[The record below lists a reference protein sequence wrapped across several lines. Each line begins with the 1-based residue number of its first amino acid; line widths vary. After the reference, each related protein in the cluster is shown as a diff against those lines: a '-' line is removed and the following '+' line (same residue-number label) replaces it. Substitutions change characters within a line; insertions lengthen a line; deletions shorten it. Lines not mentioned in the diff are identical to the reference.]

1 MFLRSGRGEDS
12 ETVGRVGDVN
22 WMGGSEQCGK
32 KLLKLLK
39 LLKSS
44 FE

>member
-22 WMGGSEQCGK
+22 WMGGSEVGSVWLCRGEIGK
-32 KLLKLLK
+32 
-39 LLKSS
+39 
-44 FE
+44 